1 MLHGF
6 ECETVQHEVVASPGS
21 ALQIRDLLQNDGDVP
36 GDAVVE
42 TAVRPQ
48 NGREDKMDDTME
60 LLRPA
65 DIAPSLGVGTG
76 RVYQLIAEGV
86 TPAVRVG
93 GSLRIPRAAWQQWLA
108 HQRDRAMSTVR
119 ADGRV

>member
-1 MLHGF
+1 M
-6 ECETVQHEVVASPGS
+6 S
-21 ALQIRDLLQNDGDVP
+21 
-36 GDAVVE
+36 
-42 TAVRPQ
+42 
-48 NGREDKMDDTME
+48 DTME

-86 TPAVRVG
+86 IPAVRVG
-93 GSLRIPRAAWQQWLA
+93 GSLCIPRAAWQQWLDD
-108 HQRDRAMSTVR
+108 QRDRAMSAVR